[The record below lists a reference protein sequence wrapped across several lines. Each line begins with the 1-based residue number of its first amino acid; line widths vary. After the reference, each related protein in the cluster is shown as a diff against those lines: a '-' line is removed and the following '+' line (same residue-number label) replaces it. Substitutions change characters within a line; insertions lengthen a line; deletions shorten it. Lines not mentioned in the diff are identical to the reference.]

1 MGSESSQTDKFK
13 LAGAAAFG
21 GEELGYLITGT
32 YQGVRNSE
40 NEPLEVLSLGGFRR
54 LTAYST
60 DSLPTDEYVYGSAE
74 VYRRL
79 TSTDGVVNFPV
90 YVGGLVEVADV
101 GFNLLSTQS
110 DEEFYSGSA
119 YIGGQTPIGPV
130 FFGAG
135 FGEAGEKSLFFFIG
149 RSF

>member
-1 MGSESSQTDKFK
+1 M
-13 LAGAAAFG
+13 
-21 GEELGYLITGT
+21 
-32 YQGVRNSE
+32 
-40 NEPLEVLSLGGFRR
+40 LSLGGFRR

-60 DSLPTDEYVYGSAE
+60 DSVPTDEFVYGSAE
-74 VYRRL
+74 IYRRL

-90 YVGGLVEVADV
+90 YVGGLLEFADV
-101 GFNLLSTQS
+101 GLDLIASQP
-110 DEEFYSGSA
+110 DQEFYSASG

-135 FGEAGEKSLFFFIG
+135 FGESGEKSLFFFIG